1 MLFIF
6 DWDGT
11 LMDSTDK
18 IVRCMRKS
26 IQSAGLASKEDH
38 ELKEI
43 IGLGLPE
50 AFQQLFP
57 GSSDGLVND
66 LRKSYSEHFID
77 ADQTPCDF
85 YPQVMETLTVLKE
98 RGHYIAVATG
108 KSRRGLNRV
117 LDNLSLEDFFH
128 SSRCADETRS
138 KPHPLMLEELLDEFS
153 LQAGDAVMIG
163 DTEFDMEMAQ
173 QASVPRVAVSYGA
186 HHIDRLK
193 AYSPILCADRIDQ
206 LLSID

>member
-1 MLFIF
+1 
-6 DWDGT
+6 
-11 LMDSTDK
+11 MDSTDK